1 MTQEEILR
9 AIDILKE
16 IVRAN
21 ITSKTEVDSITPT
34 IHGGVLNELLNFLS
48 ELSKENLPDLLTIAS
63 MFSEPPS
70 DNVLPTLEGNES
82 KVYFVAKAGTYTTKD
97 GTQKIAVDRGEKALI
112 VYTTED
118 GENVWK
124 KVSIETIAND
134 INNESTDTP
143 ASQYLVKSIRADL
156 VSRINE
162 IANKGYAT
170 SEEITNSFVR
180 LDLNNTTEFSET
192 NDAIWQDGLFF
203 FHSNYTGKTYNIT
216 GKLLQSLFLSSATT
230 KIVYKKTYLRLTTTV
245 GDKIATITETG
256 VKGFQFETSKLTI
269 NGLTRYPT
277 MDYILNPDDTS
288 KLSIVLNGNDDAFK
302 DTDKVVLEC
311 YLTDADGGI
320 ITE

>member
-1 MTQEEILR
+1 MTQEEIQK
-9 AIDILKE
+9 AIDNLKE

-21 ITSKTEVDSITPT
+21 ITSKTKVDSITPT
-34 IHGGVLNELLNFLS
+34 IHGGVLNELLSFLD
-48 ELSKENLPDLLTIAS
+48 LLKNENLPDLPKIADI
-63 MFSEPPS
+63 FSAPPS
-70 DNVLPTLEGNES
+70 DNILPTLEYYQS
-82 KVYFVAKAGTYTTKD
+82 KVYFVTKAGTYKTAD
-97 GTQKIAVDRGEKALI
+97 GGQKITVERGEKALI
-112 VYTTED
+112 LYTEEN
-118 GENVWK
+118 GEYVWK
-124 KVSIETIAND
+124 KVLLETIAND
-134 INNESTDTP
+134 IKTESTDIP
-143 ASQYLVKSIRADL
+143 ASQFLVKNIRADL
-156 VSRINE
+156 VSQINE
-162 IANKGYAT
+162 ITNKGYAT

-180 LDLNNTTEFSET
+180 LDLNNTVEYSET
-192 NDAIWQDGLFF
+192 NNAIWLEGLFF
-203 FHSNYTGKTYNIT
+203 FHSNYTGKNYHIT
-216 GKLLQSLFLSSATT
+216 GKLLRSLFLSSATT
-230 KIVYKKTYLRLTTTV
+230 KIVYKKTYLRLTQTV